1 MKNDETK
8 DRRRSKSVK
17 NESDKVL
24 PTSERTERH
33 VKLPSCTVTSA
44 PDSKVWSVDYIA
56 RLSEGRRNQGRR
68 EWDGSD

>member
-17 NESDKVL
+17 NESDKVS

-33 VKLPSCTVTSA
+33 VKPPSCTVTSA
-44 PDSKVWSVDYIA
+44 PDSKVRSRGYSA
-56 RLSEGRRNQGRR
+56 RLPEGRRLESGPLRV
-68 EWDGSD
+68 G